1 MASKSKKSVVAVT
14 EMAEP
19 AEPAES
25 GAMPTPFA
33 PLDFESLVDL
43 GRENFAAA
51 AKANRALSEGMQA
64 IGQEI
69 LTYARSSLESA
80 SQAATALLEAKTLDE
95 VIQLNTD
102 LAKTSLETML
112 ARSAKLSE
120 MGVSVANEALAPW
133 GGRMGAT
140 FAKLM
145 KPAA

>member
-1 MASKSKKSVVAVT
+1 MDEASDG
-14 EMAEP
+14 
-19 AEPAES
+19 
-25 GAMPTPFA
+25 GAAPTPFT

-51 AKANRALSEGMQA
+51 AKANRVLSEGMQA

-69 LTYARSSLESA
+69 LTYAKSSLESA

-140 FAKLM
+140 FAKLL

>member
-1 MASKSKKSVVAVT
+1 MASKSKKSVVAAT
-14 EMAEP
+14 EMVEP
-19 AEPAES
+19 AEP
-25 GAMPTPFA
+25 GAMPAPFA
-33 PLDFESLVDL
+33 SLDFESLVDL
-43 GRENFAAA
+43 SRENFAAA

-102 LAKTSLETML
+102 LAKTSLETLL

>member
-1 MASKSKKSVVAVT
+1 MASKSKKSVIAT
-14 EMAEP
+14 PEMDEA
-19 AEPAES
+19 S
-25 GAMPTPFA
+25 DGGAAPTPFT

-51 AKANRALSEGMQA
+51 AKANRVLSEGMQA

-69 LTYARSSLESA
+69 LTYAKSSLESA

-140 FAKLM
+140 FAKLL